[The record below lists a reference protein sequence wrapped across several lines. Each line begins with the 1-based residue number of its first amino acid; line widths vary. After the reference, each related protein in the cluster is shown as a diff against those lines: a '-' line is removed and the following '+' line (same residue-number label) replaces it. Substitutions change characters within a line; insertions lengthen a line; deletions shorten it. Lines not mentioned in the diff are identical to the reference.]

1 MAFFDIQSLFTN
13 IPTDKTIDICVNRV
27 LQHKEKI
34 KSMLKRHFK
43 QLLTLTVKSSCFV
56 FNVYYKQIN
65 GVAMSSPL
73 GPTFGNLL
81 LVYYENMWLD
91 K

>member
-1 MAFFDIQSLFTN
+1 
-13 IPTDKTIDICVNRV
+13 
-27 LQHKEKI
+27 
-34 KSMLKRHFK
+34 MLKRHFK

-56 FNVYYKQIN
+56 FNNVYYKQID
-65 GVAMSSPL
+65 GVAMGYPL

-91 K
+91 KRPHQFKLKYYRRYVNDIFFMFERKIM